1 MKSER
6 HIHVFQYSDGQMVI
20 KSEEYRNVHR
30 KPTPDI
36 AWNQFVPIKT
46 DLHLSIIN
54 RILKNSKVK
63 EGNAFSLK
71 VHNGVLTI
79 RVIVYPSMTVHI
91 EVCLASTYPCLS

>member
-20 KSEEYRNVHR
+20 KSEEYRNFHR
-30 KPTPDI
+30 I